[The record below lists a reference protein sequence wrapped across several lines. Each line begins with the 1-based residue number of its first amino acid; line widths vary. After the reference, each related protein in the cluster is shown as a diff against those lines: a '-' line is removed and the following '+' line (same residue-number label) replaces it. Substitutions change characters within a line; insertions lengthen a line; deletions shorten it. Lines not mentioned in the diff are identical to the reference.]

1 MMFVRK
7 ELKTQAKEIIKRKYF
22 VMVLICLI
30 AAFLGSSIIDLDV
43 NVEAETSII
52 YLFSW
57 WPISVSYKKTLM
69 MAFPLLIVTALWL
82 IFVAYPIQVGV
93 ANYFKRATNDLEKF
107 EDLWSSFKENYGHHV
122 KVMFAMRIRIL
133 LWALLFVIPGLM
145 KIYSYYFVQFLVT
158 DYPDATPEELMEM
171 SEKMTKGSRFE
182 IFILNMSFFLWSLLA
197 TFISLFTYGLG
208 GILLQPYISQTDAQL
223 YQWAK
228 INRLNVSE
236 DLIYDE
242 NDTI

>member
-1 MMFVRK
+1 MFVRK

-107 EDLWSSFKENYGHHV
+107 EEWTGKYAQIKQVDEFR
-122 KVMFAMRIRIL
+122 KVMFDSIKQKMEENGIIIM
-133 LWALLFVIPGLM
+133 LFMMIPIQ
-145 KIYSYYFVQFLVT
+145 K
-158 DYPDATPEELMEM
+158 
-171 SEKMTKGSRFE
+171 
-182 IFILNMSFFLWSLLA
+182 
-197 TFISLFTYGLG
+197 
-208 GILLQPYISQTDAQL
+208 QL
-223 YQWAK
+223 
-228 INRLNVSE
+228 
-236 DLIYDE
+236 
-242 NDTI
+242 